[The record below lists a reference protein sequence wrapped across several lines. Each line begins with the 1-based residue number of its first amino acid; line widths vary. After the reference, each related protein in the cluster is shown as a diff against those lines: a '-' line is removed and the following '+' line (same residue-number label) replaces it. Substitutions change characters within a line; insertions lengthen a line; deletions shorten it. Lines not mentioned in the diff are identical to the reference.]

1 MRAEYAEH
9 LGNFYALMT
18 FEEIETDFPNVAKSL
33 IG

>member
-9 LGNFYALMT
+9 LDNFYALMT
-18 FEEIETDFPNVAKSL
+18 FEEIGTDFPNVAKSL